1 MSAMEPG
8 RLVLP
13 GELLGTAEE
22 YVPGRG
28 TYEDS
33 GRIYAALLG
42 HPKVDPSDHAV
53 HVQALHAIPRLEEND
68 SVYARVDE
76 IKSAMAVVTVLVDA
90 AGGRRVPGDPDGTI
104 HISKAKD
111 GYTDTL
117 ADEFAPGDIVLAQVL
132 QSHPTVKLTTAPA
145 SLGVVAARC
154 QACHALLER
163 RGKELHCPRCGRQ
176 ERRKISES
184 YGRGFVVPPASRAPP
199 DGPSD

>member
-1 MSAMEPG
+1 MEPG

-22 YVPGRG
+22 FVPGWG

-42 HPKVDPSDHAV
+42 HPTVDPTDHAV
-53 HVQALHAIPRLEEND
+53 RVEALHAVPRLSEND
-68 SVYARVDE
+68 SVYARVEE
-76 IKSAMAVVTVLVDA
+76 IKSAMAVVTVLA
-90 AGGRRVPGDPDGTI
+90 AADGLRRVPGDPDGTI

-117 ADEFAPGDIVLAQVL
+117 ADEFAPGDIVIAQVL
-132 QSHPTVKLTTAPA
+132 QSHPTVKLSTAPA

-176 ERRKISES
+176 ERRKLSDS
-184 YGRGFVVPPASRAPP
+184 YGRGFVIPEAPRARP
-199 DGPSD
+199 DGPAD